1 MRTITVNEGFWYDEE
16 TFVESGEYEVEDGP
30 NGYPMILVNGEWLD
44 IVDVE
49 SL

>member
-1 MRTITVNEGFWYDEE
+1 MKTITVNEGFWYDEE

-30 NGYPMILVNGEWLD
+30 NGYLIINVNGEWLD
-44 IVDVE
+44 ITNPK